1 MKTELE
7 IGYLTQLFE
16 EPIYLMG
23 YETKISEAPE
33 PAATLE
39 KTPHVKEES
48 KVIPKPET
56 TTIPVTPKL
65 QTVMQKAH
73 KKCILL
79 FFSEEDELSVKEYE
93 FLSKVMGAAKVQ
105 KDEYECINF
114 RGITINDVASRYAFD
129 KLVLFGVKIPGLE
142 MTQYKCT
149 QVKSTQI
156 ISADAVW
163 MIESN
168 VTLKKQLWE
177 QLQAMFKL

>member
-1 MKTELE
+1 
-7 IGYLTQLFE
+7 
-16 EPIYLMG
+16 
-23 YETKISEAPE
+23 
-33 PAATLE
+33 
-39 KTPHVKEES
+39 
-48 KVIPKPET
+48 
-56 TTIPVTPKL
+56 
-65 QTVMQKAH
+65 
-73 KKCILL
+73 
-79 FFSEEDELSVKEYE
+79 
-93 FLSKVMGAAKVQ
+93 MGAAKVQ